1 MLVKTRIRRWRGG
14 DLLGLWAEVESSRAQ
29 LLSHHGRKKVSPES
43 LKEGNA
49 RRARQAIEDGQYK
62 KAIQVLTSNGLAPAS
77 AEAHVEMLAKHS
89 QAHCALIPVDPTPT
103 PIQVGAEDVVRALKS
118 SPSGS
123 APGPSSFRA
132 NHFKEAMFCPSPDRG
147 NTALLGILK
156 VVNLLC
162 AGRAPSVVVPHLC
175 GASLL
180 ACRKKDGGLRPI
192 AVGEVLRRL
201 ISKCI
206 SRAVQSESFR
216 VLTPLQV
223 GVGVQA
229 GCESIVHALARVQE
243 DSDIPHYT
251 SEQSVR
257 ELIQCLSSVIE
268 EQILDNIRSTSDFF
282 ALMADESTDLAIL
295 KQLVLVQSSSAPA
308 HPPSPLASPSTD

>member
-14 DLLGLWAEVESSRAQ
+14 DFLRLWAEVESSRAQ

-49 RRARQAIEDGQYK
+49 GRARQAIEDGQYK

-77 AEAHVEMLAKHS
+77 AEAHVEMLAKYP
-89 QAHCALIPVDPTPT
+89 QAPCALIPVDPTPT
-103 PIQVGAEDVVRALKS
+103 PIQVGAEEDVCALKS
-118 SPSGS
+118 FPSGS

-132 NHFKEAMFCPSPDRG
+132 NHFKEAAFCPSPDRA

-156 VVNLLC
+156 VINLLC
-162 AGRAPSVVVPHLC
+162 AGRAPSVVVSHLC

-192 AVGEVLRRL
+192 AVGKVLGRL

-223 GVGVQA
+223 RVRVQA
-229 GCESIVHALARVQE
+229 GCESIVHALARVQD
-243 DSDIPHYT
+243 DSDIPPMLLT
-251 SEQSVR
+251 V
-257 ELIQCLSSVIE
+257 
-268 EQILDNIRSTSDFF
+268 STGSIC
-282 ALMADESTDLAIL
+282 SRR
-295 KQLVLVQSSSAPA
+295 
-308 HPPSPLASPSTD
+308 